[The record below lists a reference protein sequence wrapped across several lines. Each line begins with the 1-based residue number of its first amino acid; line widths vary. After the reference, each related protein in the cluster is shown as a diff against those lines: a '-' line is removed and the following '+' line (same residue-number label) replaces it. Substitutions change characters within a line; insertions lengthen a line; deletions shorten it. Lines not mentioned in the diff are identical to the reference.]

1 MERVPEIEWVTGN
14 EVGVTISVSVSIVC
28 EAEHTVDE
36 LDLKSKK

>member
-14 EVGVTISVSVSIVC
+14 EVGVTISVSIVC